1 MSNMLNAVGVAPVL
15 RMLER
20 NVNVGLGNDGY
31 VFDMFENMRS
41 AFLLHRVHHRNPNA
55 IDPYTI
61 LEMAT
66 IKGAI
71 LYGIEK
77 EVGSIETGKRA
88 DIIIIK
94 PKILPTPL
102 NASSAVGHL
111 INTVDGDDVEHVLV
125 DGRPVVKNK
134 RLTTFNEDR
143 AQEMSQ
149 EAASK
154 LWARLDNVTPQV
166 DSLKK

>member
-1 MSNMLNAVGVAPVL
+1 
-15 RMLER
+15 
-20 NVNVGLGNDGY
+20 
-31 VFDMFENMRS
+31 
-41 AFLLHRVHHRNPNA
+41 
-55 IDPYTI
+55 
-61 LEMAT
+61 
-66 IKGAI
+66 

-77 EVGSIETGKRA
+77 EIGSIETGKRA
-88 DIIIIK
+88 DIIIIR

-102 NASSAVGHL
+102 NTGSVVGHL

-143 AQEMSQ
+143 AQEISQ

-154 LWARLDNVTPQV
+154 LWARLENVTPQV